1 MSQKSKFTHDLL
13 VIGAGA
19 AGLGCAGFAGAVGLK
34 AALIDKSAKNFG
46 GDCLNYG
53 CIPSKALLHVA
64 CLFQGGRDA
73 VKFGLQTTGKAD
85 FKLVMDYVHSKQE
98 VIRAHE
104 SPEHLRDEWGVDT
117 IVGTATL
124 TGPNSLSV
132 NGDILSAPLIV
143 LATGSK
149 PRKLQVPGADQLKIY
164 DNESL
169 FWELEELPEKLLIVG
184 GGPIACE
191 LGQAFQRLG
200 SQVTIVSTGQR
211 LLTNDTPQAAK
222 VLMDKLSAEGIEF
235 IMANKVAKFNSNTEA
250 ELVSERT
257 GGGKTVQFT
266 HVLAAIGREVRTD
279 GIGLEAAG
287 VAVKDG
293 KIVAD
298 EYYRTNVPS
307 IRVIGDAFGREMFS
321 HGAEKHNFNL
331 WNNLLSPLKQKHSLE
346 KFTWVTFTDPEVASF
361 GWTKQDL
368 EAKGIAHDTE
378 EIPLSGDDRA
388 IASDYADGHL
398 TLYLS
403 KGSLFSGPKILG
415 GCMVAPAAG
424 EMIQE
429 LHLMN
434 TLELPLSKLTNKI
447 YAYPVGSRINQK
459 VARDRSQDSLLNER
473 NKRLIRT
480 WFRLRY

>member
-1 MSQKSKFTHDLL
+1 MPTHDLL
-13 VIGAGA
+13 VIGAGS

-34 AALIDKSAKNFG
+34 AALIDKTAKKFG

-53 CIPSKALLHVA
+53 CVPSKALLHVA
-64 CLFQGGRDA
+64 SLFQGGRDA
-73 VKFGLQTTGKAD
+73 TEFGFQASGKAD
-85 FKLVMDYVHSKQE
+85 FKKVMEYVHGKQD

-104 SPEHLRDEWGVDT
+104 TPEFLREEWGVDT

-124 TGPNSLSV
+124 TGPNSLEV
-132 NGDILSAPLIV
+132 NGQTLSAPLIV

-149 PRKLQVPGADQLKIY
+149 PRQLDVPGADQLKIY

-169 FWELEELPEKLLIVG
+169 FWELDELPDHLLIIG

-191 LGQAFQRLG
+191 MGQAFQRLG
-200 SQVTIVSTGQR
+200 SQVTIVSTGER
-211 LLTNDTPQAAK
+211 LLQNDTPQAGK
-222 VLMDKLSAEGIEF
+222 VLQEKMESEGVEF
-235 IMANKVAKFNSNTEA
+235 IMANKVAKFNSSTEA
-250 ELVSERT
+250 QLRDERP
-257 GGGKTVQFT
+257 GGGNTVGFT
-266 HVLAAIGREVRTD
+266 HVLAAIGREVRTE
-279 GIGLEAAG
+279 GFGLEAAG
-287 VAVKDG
+287 VEVREG

-298 EYYRTNVPS
+298 EYYRTNVSS

-321 HGAEKHNFNL
+321 HGAEKHNFDL
-331 WNNLLSPLKQKHSLE
+331 WNNLLSPLKKKHSLE

-361 GWTKQDL
+361 GWTKKDL
-368 EAKGIAHDTE
+368 EEKGIEHDTE
-378 EIPLSGDDRA
+378 ELPLEEDDRA
-388 IASDYADGHL
+388 IAANYAGGHL

-403 KGSLFSGPKILG
+403 KGSLFSSPKILG

-459 VARDRSQDSLLNER
+459 AARNRSQGDLLNER
-473 NKRLIRT
+473 NKKLIRG